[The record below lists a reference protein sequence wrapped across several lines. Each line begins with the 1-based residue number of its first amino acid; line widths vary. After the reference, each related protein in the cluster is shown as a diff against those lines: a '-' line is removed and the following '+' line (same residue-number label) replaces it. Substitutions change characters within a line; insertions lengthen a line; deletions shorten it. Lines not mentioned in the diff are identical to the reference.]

1 MTNYKY
7 RPHHTPEYR
16 QTRNEIILRMR
27 NEGYSLQKIGDRFNV
42 TREYIRQILQKEFD
56 ITGCIKF
63 VAGQEALHGEYTSFD
78 IAKMFDTPTNTINV
92 WLIKNCIPKPSRLVD
107 KSKNRGLEKKFWKK
121 IDIDKWIQIRLK
133 YLKIQLEKS
142 IKRRMGNPAPYR
154 FDHHRVQELYNI
166 LQMAKA
172 GDIKSLTLYKNG
184 IPDEVMQE
192 FNKLIKPVQYTPTDY
207 SKHINMK
214 TTEDYKKMGL
224 FDACKTERII
234 NITNTT
240 MKRYKKAGFLKENE
254 HYIVGE
260 HYHHRTM
267 YYPEKTKQAIIDAG
281 YDQKLAD
288 AQKKRWAKRGN
299 K

>member
-1 MTNYKY
+1 MKNYKY

-42 TREYIRQILQKEFD
+42 SREYIRQILQKEFD

-63 VAGQEALHGEYTSFD
+63 VSGQEALHDEYTALD
-78 IAKMFDTPTNTINV
+78 IAKMFDTPTSTINF
-92 WLIKNCIPKPSRLVD
+92 WLMNNWIPKPTRTLN
-107 KSKNRGLEKKFWKK
+107 KSKNRGLDKKFWKK

-142 IKRRMGNPAPYR
+142 IKNRMALPAPYK
-154 FDHHRVQELYNI
+154 FDHHKVQHFYNI

-172 GDIKSLTLYKNG
+172 GNIKSLTLYKNG

-192 FNKLIKPVQYTPTDY
+192 FDNLIKPIQYNPTDY
-207 SKHINMK
+207 SKYINMK
-214 TTEDYKKMGL
+214 TTEDYKKLGL

-234 NITNTT
+234 NISKFTLT
-240 MKRYKKAGFLKENE
+240 KYRKIGVLKEDE

-267 YYPEKTKQAIIDAG
+267 YYPEKTKQAIINAG
-281 YDQKLAD
+281 YDQKLA
-288 AQKKRWAKRGN
+288 ASQRKRWAKT

>member
-1 MTNYKY
+1 MTNHNY
-7 RPHHTPEYR
+7 RPPHTSEYR

-42 TREYIRQILQKEFD
+42 SREYIRQILQKEFD

-63 VAGQEALHGEYTSFD
+63 VAGQEALHGEYTAFD
-78 IAKMFDTPTNTINV
+78 IAKMFDTPINTINV
-92 WLIKNCIPKPSRLVD
+92 WLMNNCIPKPSRLLD
-107 KSKNRGLEKKFWKK
+107 KSKNQGLDKKFWKK
-121 IDIDKWIQIRLK
+121 TDIDKWIQIRLK

-142 IKRRMGNPAPYR
+142 IKRRMSHPAPYR
-154 FDHHRVQELYNI
+154 FDHQRVQELYRI

-172 GDIKSLTLYKNG
+172 SDIKSFTLYKNG

-192 FNKLIKPVQYTPTDY
+192 FNNLIKPVQYIQTDY
-207 SKHINMK
+207 SKYINMK

-224 FDACKTERII
+224 FDACKTEKII

-240 MKRYKKAGFLKENE
+240 IKRYKKAGILKENE
-254 HYIVGE
+254 HYVVGE

-281 YDQKLAD
+281 FDQKLA
-288 AQKKRWAKRGN
+288 ASQRKRWN
-299 K
+299 KQNEK

>member
-1 MTNYKY
+1 MKNQYTT
-7 RPHHTPEYR
+7 TPKLK
-16 QTRNEIILRMR
+16 QARNEIILRMR
-27 NEGYSLQKIGDRFNV
+27 KEGYSLQKIADRFNV
-42 TREYIRQILQKEFD
+42 TREWVRQILIKEFD

-63 VAGQEALHGEYTSFD
+63 VSGQEALHDEYTALD
-78 IAKMFDTPTNTINV
+78 IAKMFDTPTSTVKV
-92 WLIKNCIPKPSRLVD
+92 WLRNNCIPQPTRTVD

-121 IDIDKWIQIRLK
+121 ENIDKWIQIRLK
-133 YLKIQLEKS
+133 YLKIYLEKS
-142 IKRRMGNPAPYR
+142 IKNTMSNPAPYR

-172 GDIKSLTLYKNG
+172 GDITSFTLYKNG

-192 FNKLIKPVQYTPTDY
+192 FDNLIKPIQYKPTDY
-207 SKHINMK
+207 SKYINMK

-240 MKRYKKAGFLKENE
+240 LKRYKKIGVLKKDE

-281 YDQKLAD
+281 YDQKLA
-288 AQKKRWAKRGN
+288 ASQRKRWAKT

>member
-1 MTNYKY
+1 MTNYEY
-7 RPHHTPEYR
+7 RPHHTPEYK
-16 QTRNEIILRMR
+16 QARNEIILRMR

-63 VAGQEALHGEYTSFD
+63 VAGQEALHDEFTALD
-78 IAKMFDTPTNTINV
+78 IAKMLDIPISTVNV
-92 WLIKNCIPKPSRLVD
+92 WLMNNCIPKPSRLVD

-142 IKRRMGNPAPYR
+142 IKRRMSYPAPYR
-154 FDHHRVQELYNI
+154 FDHHRVQELYEI
-166 LQMAKA
+166 LQMAKT

-192 FNKLIKPVQYTPTDY
+192 FNNLIKPIQYKPTDY
-207 SKHINMK
+207 SKYINMK
-214 TTEDYKKMGL
+214 TTEDYKKLGL
-224 FDACKTERII
+224 FDGLETAKIT

-240 MKRYKKAGFLKENE
+240 MKRYKKAGVFKENE

-267 YYPEKTKQAIIDAG
+267 YYPEKVKQAIIDAG
-281 YDQKLAD
+281 YDQKLAN
-288 AQKKRWAKRGN
+288 AQKKRWAKRN
-299 K
+299 VL

>member
-1 MTNYKY
+1 MKNYKY
-7 RPHHTPEYR
+7 RPHLSSEYK
-16 QTRNEIILRMR
+16 QTRNELILRMR

-42 TREYIRQILQKEFD
+42 SREYIRQILQNEFD

-63 VAGQEALHGEYTSFD
+63 VAGQETLHDEYSAFD
-78 IAKMFDTPTNTINV
+78 IAKMLDIPTSTVNV
-92 WLIKNCIPKPSRLVD
+92 WLMNNCIPKPTRLFD
-107 KSKNRGLEKKFWKK
+107 KSKNRGLDKKFWKK
-121 IDIDKWIQIRLK
+121 TDIDKWIQIRLK

-142 IKRRMGNPAPYR
+142 IKNRMSNPAPYR
-154 FDHHRVQELYNI
+154 FVHYRVQEFYNI

-172 GDIKSLTLYKNG
+172 GDLKSLTLYKNG
-184 IPDEVMQE
+184 IPYEVMQE
-192 FNKLIKPVQYTPTDY
+192 FDNLIKPIQYNPTDY
-207 SKHINMK
+207 SKYINMK
-214 TTEDYKKMGL
+214 TTQEYKKIGL

-234 NITNTT
+234 NISKFTLT
-240 MKRYKKAGFLKENE
+240 KYRKIGVLKENE

-281 YDQKLAD
+281 YDQKLA
-288 AQKKRWAKRGN
+288 ASQRKRWAKT

>member
-1 MTNYKY
+1 MKNQYTI
-7 RPHHTPEYR
+7 TPELK
-16 QTRNEIILRMR
+16 QARNEIILRMR

-42 TREYIRQILQKEFD
+42 SREYIRQILQREFD

-63 VAGQEALHGEYTSFD
+63 VSGQEALHDEYTALD
-78 IAKMFDTPTNTINV
+78 IAKMFDIPISTVNV
-92 WLIKNCIPKPSRLVD
+92 WLMNNCIPKPSRLVD

-121 IDIDKWIQIRLK
+121 VDIDKWIQIRLK

-142 IKRRMGNPAPYR
+142 IKNRMSNPAPYR
-154 FDHHRVQELYNI
+154 FVHHKVQEFYNI

-172 GDIKSLTLYKNG
+172 GDIKSLSLYKNG

-192 FNKLIKPVQYTPTDY
+192 FDDLIKPIQYTPTDY
-207 SKHINMK
+207 SKYINMK

-234 NITNTT
+234 NITNYTLT
-240 MKRYKKAGFLKENE
+240 RYRKLGVLKENE

-267 YYPEKTKQAIIDAG
+267 YYPEKTKLAILDAG
-281 YDQKLAD
+281 YDEKLA
-288 AQKKRWAKRGN
+288 ASQRKRWAKTR
-299 K
+299 

>member
-1 MTNYKY
+1 MKNQYTT
-7 RPHHTPEYR
+7 TPELK
-16 QTRNEIILRMR
+16 QARNEIILRMR
-27 NEGYSLQKIGDRFNV
+27 KEGYSLQKIADRFNV
-42 TREYIRQILQKEFD
+42 TREWVRQILIKEFD

-63 VAGQEALHGEYTSFD
+63 VSGQEALHDEYTALD
-78 IAKMFDTPTNTINV
+78 IAKMFDTPTSTVKV
-92 WLIKNCIPKPSRLVD
+92 WLRNNCIPQPTRILD
-107 KSKNRGLEKKFWKK
+107 KSKNRGLDKKFWKK

-133 YLKIQLEKS
+133 HLKIQLERS

-154 FDHHRVQELYNI
+154 FDHHRVQELYKI

-172 GDIKSLTLYKNG
+172 GDITSLTLYKNG
-184 IPDEVMQE
+184 IPDKVMQE
-192 FNKLIKPVQYTPTDY
+192 FNNFIKPVQYTPTDY
-207 SKHINMK
+207 SKYINMK

-240 MKRYKKAGFLKENE
+240 MKRYKKAGILKENE

-281 YDQKLAD
+281 FDQKLA
-288 AQKKRWAKRGN
+288 A
-299 K
+299 

>member
-1 MTNYKY
+1 MKNYKH
-7 RPHHTPEYR
+7 RPALTSEYK
-16 QTRNEIILRMR
+16 QARNELVLRMR

-42 TREYIRQILQKEFD
+42 SREYIRQILQNEFD

-63 VAGQEALHGEYTSFD
+63 VAGQEALHDEYTALD
-78 IAKMFDTPTNTINV
+78 IAKMFDTPTSTVKV
-92 WLIKNCIPKPSRLVD
+92 WLMNNCIPKPTRTLD
-107 KSKNRGLEKKFWKK
+107 KSKNKGLDKKFWKK
-121 IDIDKWIQIRLK
+121 IHIDKWIQIRLK

-142 IKRRMGNPAPYR
+142 IKNRMGPPAPYR
-154 FDHHRVQELYNI
+154 FNHHRVQEFYNI

-192 FNKLIKPVQYTPTDY
+192 FNNLIEPVKYIPTDY
-207 SKHINMK
+207 SKYINMK

-240 MKRYKKAGFLKENE
+240 LKRYKKIGVLKKDE

-281 YDQKLAD
+281 YDLKLA
-288 AQKKRWAKRGN
+288 ASQRLRWAKT

>member
-1 MTNYKY
+1 MKNQNQYTI
-7 RPHHTPEYR
+7 TPELK
-16 QTRNEIILRMR
+16 QARNEIILRMR
-27 NEGYSLQKIGDRFNV
+27 NEGYSLQKIGDRFDV
-42 TREYIRQILQKEFD
+42 SREYIRQILQKEFD

-63 VAGQEALHGEYTSFD
+63 VAGQEALHDEYTAFD
-78 IAKMFDTPTNTINV
+78 IAKILDIPISTVNV
-92 WLIKNCIPKPSRLVD
+92 WLMNNLIPKPSRLVD
-107 KSKNRGLEKKFWKK
+107 KSKNKGLEKKFWKK
-121 IDIDKWIQIRLK
+121 VDIDKWIEIRLK

-142 IKRRMGNPAPYR
+142 IKNRMGPPAPYS
-154 FDHHRVQELYNI
+154 FNHFRVQEFYNI

-192 FNKLIKPVQYTPTDY
+192 FDDLIKPIKYTPTDY
-207 SKHINMK
+207 SKYKNMK

-234 NITNTT
+234 NITNFTLT
-240 MKRYKKAGFLKENE
+240 RYRKLGVLKENE

-281 YDQKLAD
+281 YDQKLA
-288 AQKKRWAKRGN
+288 ASQRKRWAKT

>member
-1 MTNYKY
+1 MTTYKY

-27 NEGYSLQKIGDRFNV
+27 NEGYSLQKIGDRFDV
-42 TREYIRQILQKEFD
+42 SREYIRQILQKEFD

-63 VAGQEALHGEYTSFD
+63 VAGQEALHDEYTALD
-78 IAKMFDTPTNTINV
+78 IAKMLDIPISTVNV
-92 WLIKNCIPKPSRLVD
+92 WLLKNCIPKPSRLFD
-107 KSKNRGLEKKFWKK
+107 KSKNKGLEKKFWKK
-121 IDIDKWIQIRLK
+121 VDIDKWIEIRLK

-142 IKRRMGNPAPYR
+142 IKNRMSNPAPYR
-154 FDHHRVQELYNI
+154 FVHHRVQEFYNI

-172 GDIKSLTLYKNG
+172 GDIKSLILYKNG

-192 FNKLIKPVQYTPTDY
+192 FDNLIKPIKYTPTDY
-207 SKHINMK
+207 SKYINMK

-234 NITNTT
+234 NITNFTLT
-240 MKRYKKAGFLKENE
+240 KYRKIGVLKENE

-267 YYPEKTKQAIIDAG
+267 YYPEKTKQAILDAG
-281 YDQKLAD
+281 YDEKLA
-288 AQKKRWAKRGN
+288 ASQRKRWAKIR
-299 K
+299 

>member
-27 NEGYSLQKIGDRFNV
+27 NEGYSLQKIGDRFDV
-42 TREYIRQILQKEFD
+42 SREYIRQILQKEFD

-63 VAGQEALHGEYTSFD
+63 VSGQEALYDEYTALD
-78 IAKMFDTPTNTINV
+78 IAKMFDTPTSTINF
-92 WLIKNCIPKPSRLVD
+92 WLMNNCIPKPSRLVD
-107 KSKNRGLEKKFWKK
+107 KSKNRGLDKKFWKK
-121 IDIDKWIQIRLK
+121 LDIDKWIEIRLK
-133 YLKIQLEKS
+133 HLKIHLERI
-142 IKRRMGNPAPYR
+142 IKNRMSSPAPYR

-172 GDIKSLTLYKNG
+172 GEIKSLTLYKNG

-192 FNKLIKPVQYTPTDY
+192 FNNLIKPVQYIPTDY
-207 SKHINMK
+207 SKYINMK
-214 TTEDYKKMGL
+214 TTQDYKKMGL
-224 FDACKTERII
+224 FDGEATSE
-234 NITNTT
+234 ITGITSTT
-240 MKRYKKAGFLKENE
+240 IKRYKKAGILKENE

-281 YDQKLAD
+281 YDQKLAA
-288 AQKKRWAKRGN
+288 AQKKRWAKRN
-299 K
+299 VL

>member
-1 MTNYKY
+1 MKNNQYTI
-7 RPHHTPEYR
+7 TPELK
-16 QTRNEIILRMR
+16 QARNEIILRMR

-42 TREYIRQILQKEFD
+42 SREYIRQILQREFD

-63 VAGQEALHGEYTSFD
+63 VSGQEALHDEYTALD
-78 IAKMFDTPTNTINV
+78 IAKMFDTPTSTINF
-92 WLIKNCIPKPSRLVD
+92 WLMNNCIPEPSRLLD
-107 KSKNRGLEKKFWKK
+107 KSKNKGLEKKFWKK
-121 IDIDKWIQIRLK
+121 VDIDKWIQIRLK

-142 IKRRMGNPAPYR
+142 IKNRMSNPAPYR
-154 FDHHRVQELYNI
+154 FVHPRVQEFYNI

-192 FNKLIKPVQYTPTDY
+192 FDNLIKPIKYTPTDY
-207 SKHINMK
+207 SKYINMK

-234 NITNTT
+234 NITNHTL
-240 MKRYKKAGFLKENE
+240 MRYRKIGVLKENE

-267 YYPEKTKQAIIDAG
+267 YYPEKTKQAILDAG
-281 YDQKLAD
+281 FDQKLA
-288 AQKKRWAKRGN
+288 ASQRKRWAKTR
-299 K
+299 

>member
-1 MTNYKY
+1 MKNYKY
-7 RPHHTPEYR
+7 RPHLSSEYK
-16 QTRNEIILRMR
+16 QTRNELILRMR

-42 TREYIRQILQKEFD
+42 SREYIRQILQNEFD

-63 VAGQEALHGEYTSFD
+63 VAGQEALHDEYTALD
-78 IAKMFDTPTNTINV
+78 IAKMLDIPISTVNV

-107 KSKNRGLEKKFWKK
+107 KSKNRGLQKKFWKK
-121 IDIDKWIQIRLK
+121 IDIDKWIEIRLK
-133 YLKIQLEKS
+133 YLKIQLERS
-142 IKRRMGNPAPYR
+142 IKRRMSNPAPYR
-154 FDHHRVQELYNI
+154 FDHYRVQELYKI

-172 GDIKSLTLYKNG
+172 RDIKSLTLYKNG

-192 FNKLIKPVQYTPTDY
+192 FDNLIKPIKYTPTDY
-207 SKHINMK
+207 SKYINMK
-214 TTEDYKKMGL
+214 TTEEYKRMGL

-234 NITNTT
+234 NITNHTL
-240 MKRYKKAGFLKENE
+240 MRYRKIGVLKENE

-281 YDQKLAD
+281 YDQKLAES
-288 AQKKRWAKRGN
+288 QRKRWAKT

>member
-1 MTNYKY
+1 MKNYKY
-7 RPHHTPEYR
+7 RPHLSSKYK
-16 QTRNEIILRMR
+16 QARNQIVLCMR
-27 NEGYSLQKIGDRFNV
+27 NEGYSLQKIGDVFNV
-42 TREYIRQILQKEFD
+42 SREYIRQILQNEFN

-63 VAGQEALHGEYTSFD
+63 VAGQDALHDEYTVLD
-78 IAKMFDTPTNTINV
+78 IAKMFDTPTSTINF
-92 WLIKNCIPKPSRLVD
+92 WLMNNWIPKPTRTLD
-107 KSKNRGLEKKFWKK
+107 KSKNRGLDKKFWKK
-121 IDIDKWIQIRLK
+121 LDIDKWIQIRLK

-142 IKRRMGNPAPYR
+142 IKNRMRSPAPYS
-154 FDHHRVQELYNI
+154 FKHHRVQQLYNI

-192 FNKLIKPVQYTPTDY
+192 FDDLIKPIQYTPTDY
-207 SKHINMK
+207 SKYINMK
-214 TTEDYKKMGL
+214 TTEDYNKMGL
-224 FDACKTERII
+224 FDACKTEKII

-240 MKRYKKAGFLKENE
+240 LKRYKKIGVLKKDE

-288 AQKKRWAKRGN
+288 AQKKRWAKA

>member
-1 MTNYKY
+1 MKNYKY
-7 RPHHTPEYR
+7 RPHLSSEYK

-42 TREYIRQILQKEFD
+42 SREYIRQILQKEFD

-63 VAGQEALHGEYTSFD
+63 VSGQEASHDEYTALD
-78 IAKMFDTPTNTINV
+78 IAKMFDTPTSTINF
-92 WLIKNCIPKPSRLVD
+92 WLINNCIPKPTRLLD
-107 KSKNRGLEKKFWKK
+107 KSKNRGLDKKFWKK

-142 IKRRMGNPAPYR
+142 IKNRMGPPAPYR
-154 FDHHRVQELYNI
+154 FNHHRVQEFYNI

-192 FNKLIKPVQYTPTDY
+192 FNNLIKPIQYKPTDY
-207 SKHINMK
+207 SKYINMK

-234 NITNTT
+234 NITNFTL
-240 MKRYKKAGFLKENE
+240 MRYRKTGVLKENE

-281 YDQKLAD
+281 YDQKLA
-288 AQKKRWAKRGN
+288 ASQRKRWAKT

>member
-1 MTNYKY
+1 MKNQYTT
-7 RPHHTPEYR
+7 TPELK
-16 QTRNEIILRMR
+16 QARNEIILRMR
-27 NEGYSLQKIGDRFNV
+27 KEGYSLQKIADRFNV
-42 TREYIRQILQKEFD
+42 TREWVRQILIKEFD

-63 VAGQEALHGEYTSFD
+63 VSGQEALHDEYTALD
-78 IAKMFDTPTNTINV
+78 IAKMFDTPTSTVKV
-92 WLIKNCIPKPSRLVD
+92 WLRNNCIPQPTRILD
-107 KSKNRGLEKKFWKK
+107 KSKNRGLDKKFWKK

-133 YLKIQLEKS
+133 HLKIQLERS
-142 IKRRMGNPAPYR
+142 IKHRMGNPAPYR
-154 FDHHRVQELYNI
+154 FDHHRVQELYKI

-172 GDIKSLTLYKNG
+172 GDITSLTLYKNG
-184 IPDEVMQE
+184 IPDKVMQE
-192 FNKLIKPVQYTPTDY
+192 FNNFIKPVQYTPTDY
-207 SKHINMK
+207 SKYINMK

-240 MKRYKKAGFLKENE
+240 MKRYKKAGILKENE

-281 YDQKLAD
+281 FDQKLA
-288 AQKKRWAKRGN
+288 ASQRKRWAKTR
-299 K
+299 

>member
-1 MTNYKY
+1 MKNQYTT
-7 RPHHTPEYR
+7 TPELK
-16 QTRNEIILRMR
+16 QARNEIILRMR
-27 NEGYSLQKIGDRFNV
+27 KEGYSLQKIADRFNV
-42 TREYIRQILQKEFD
+42 TREWVRQILIKEFD

-63 VAGQEALHGEYTSFD
+63 VSGQEALHDEYTALD
-78 IAKMFDTPTNTINV
+78 IAKMFDTPTSTVKV
-92 WLIKNCIPKPSRLVD
+92 WLRNNCIPQPTRILD
-107 KSKNRGLEKKFWKK
+107 KSKNRGLDKKFWKK

-133 YLKIQLEKS
+133 HLKIQLERS

-154 FDHHRVQELYNI
+154 FDHHRVQELYKI

-172 GDIKSLTLYKNG
+172 GDITSLTLYKNG
-184 IPDEVMQE
+184 IPDKVMQE
-192 FNKLIKPVQYTPTDY
+192 FNNFIKPVQYTPTDY
-207 SKHINMK
+207 SKYINMK

-240 MKRYKKAGFLKENE
+240 MKRYKKAGILKENE

-281 YDQKLAD
+281 YDQKLAA
-288 AQKKRWAKRGN
+288 AQKKRWAKTR
-299 K
+299 